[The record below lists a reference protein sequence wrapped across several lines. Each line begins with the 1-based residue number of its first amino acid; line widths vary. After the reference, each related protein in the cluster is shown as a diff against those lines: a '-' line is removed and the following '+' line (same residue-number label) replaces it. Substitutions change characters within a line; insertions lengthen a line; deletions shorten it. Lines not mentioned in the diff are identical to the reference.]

1 MVRNRL
7 GRENRSMKTIE
18 KNKSTTLIDNFG
30 RPISYVR
37 ISVTENCNLRCR
49 YCYDSACGTTKKAAN
64 LSGEQLITL
73 INAFAAMGI
82 NKIRFTGGE
91 PTLRKDIID
100 LVRATSGIDGITQT
114 GLTTNGLLLT
124 KLLPDLTDA
133 GLNRLNISL
142 DTLKRWKFKEITG
155 SDNFEKVYDG
165 IMQALECEV
174 FRPLK
179 VNTLVMRGI
188 NDDEIPRFAGW
199 ALNYGIDLR
208 FIEFMPTRKSRWGK
222 ERFFSE
228 SEMKNAMNLSL
239 DRSLDFDN
247 SPGPAKSYSHEN
259 YPGRISFISAVSD
272 NFCGECNRIRL
283 TSHGDLVG
291 CLFSNHKISILD
303 LLKSNPDQTEIID
316 FIKNV
321 INTPGFRR
329 QSHLQSISDSLPFIQ
344 TT

>member
-1 MVRNRL
+1 MN
-7 GRENRSMKTIE
+7 TIS
-18 KNKSTTLIDNFG
+18 KNKTTTLTDFFG

-49 YCYDSACGTTKKAAN
+49 YCYDSACGVSKKTTH
-64 LSGEQLITL
+64 LSSEQLITL
-73 INAFAAMGI
+73 INAFAAIGI

-91 PTLRKDIID
+91 PTIRKDIID
-100 LVRATSGIDGITQT
+100 LVRATSSIDSITQT
-114 GLTTNGLLLT
+114 GLTTNGLLLK
-124 KLLPDLTDA
+124 KLLPDLIDA

-165 IMQALECEV
+165 IMQALQYKV

-179 VNTLVMRGI
+179 VNTVVMRGI
-188 NDDEIPRFAGW
+188 NDDEIPRFASW

-208 FIEFMPTRKSRWGK
+208 FIEFMPTRRSRWGK
-222 ERFFSE
+222 ERFFPE
-228 SEMKNAMNLSL
+228 SEMKKAMNLSL
-239 DRSLDFDN
+239 DQSLNFDN
-247 SPGPAKSYSHEN
+247 SPGPAKSYSHDG

-283 TSHGDLVG
+283 TSHGDLIG
-291 CLFSNHKISILD
+291 CLFSNHKVSILD

-321 INTPGFRR
+321 IQTPGFRR
-329 QSHLQSISDSLPFIQ
+329 LSHLQSISDSLPLMRSVGG
-344 TT
+344 